1 MNKQIA
7 ATLTAII
14 CVRLS
19 SDHQILTLNS
29 NDYCSEIH
37 LVCKGAY
44 VYGFKYM
51 YLKP

>member
-29 NDYCSEIH
+29 NDYNSMWTIKEAN
-37 LVCKGAY
+37 K
-44 VYGFKYM
+44 
-51 YLKP
+51 